1 MKLWLDACSVVV
13 SPHKPIVHIGQPEQL
28 RWGQRWWCWPGLQGW
43 RWWRRG
49 WWWWHGQ
56 PELLIW
62 GQRCW
67 RGGGG
72 EYKAGDDDGDECSD
86 DVMAT
91 GQAEDFMWDIS
102 SPMFYRLTNIS
113 QDYLGSFFQG
123 VFVPHLRKV
132 SILMH
137 CSKLKT
143 LKQLKTKFCFVARWV
158 AQFLKSQ
165 LLSEKYNYFCC
176 AFFCLCFWICIE
188 LVCIVIVFAFVIVFT
203 FIIVLPLKLF
213 LPLSLFLSPS

>member
-13 SPHKPIVHIGQPEQL
+13 SPHKPIVHISRCTGQPEQL
-28 RWGQRWWCWPGLQGW
+28 RWGQRWWWWPGLQGW
-43 RWWRRG
+43 RCWRWG

-72 EYKAGDDDGDECSD
+72 GIQGWWWWGRWVKWWLH
-86 DVMAT
+86 

-132 SILMH
+132 SILMY

-143 LKQLKTKFCFVARWV
+143 LKQLKT
-158 AQFLKSQ
+158 
-165 LLSEKYNYFCC
+165 
-176 AFFCLCFWICIE
+176 
-188 LVCIVIVFAFVIVFT
+188 IV
-203 FIIVLPLKLF
+203 
-213 LPLSLFLSPS
+213 